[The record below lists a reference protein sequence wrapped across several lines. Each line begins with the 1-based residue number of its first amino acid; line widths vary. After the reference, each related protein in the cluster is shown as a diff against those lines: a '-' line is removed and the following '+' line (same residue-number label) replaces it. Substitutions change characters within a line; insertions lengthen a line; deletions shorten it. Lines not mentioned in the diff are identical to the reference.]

1 MKDFLYQKNAI
12 EQLTDKVVG
21 LLNEDGSRRKVIFKA
36 PTGSGKTVMACQALA
51 NIVDRLKSDGTNRYE
66 EVAFIWFAP
75 RKLHLQSYHKL
86 KGAFAGGRELRPV
99 MFDDLE
105 QSEGIRPG
113 EILFRKLGKRQ

>member
-86 KGAFAGGRELRPV
+86 
-99 MFDDLE
+99 
-105 QSEGIRPG
+105 
-113 EILFRKLGKRQ
+113 